1 MSTRYTE
8 RWGQADIRPSVGI
21 KGGSYAKALAET
33 INGLFKAELI
43 HRWGRWKTKEYVELA
58 NCSGCTGPTTP
69 DCSNQLRVSLRQKR
83 EAYYVRQ
90 LANRN
95 TSTEVS
101 TETDQPP
108 RKLERITT
116 DVSNSFSE
124 GGVEKL

>member
-1 MSTRYTE
+1 
-8 RWGQADIRPSVGI
+8 
-21 KGGSYAKALAET
+21 
-33 INGLFKAELI
+33 
-43 HRWGRWKTKEYVELA
+43 
-58 NCSGCTGPTTP
+58 
-69 DCSNQLRVSLRQKR
+69 LRVSLRQKR